1 MRAILHVDLEAF
13 FINLAQEMA
22 SKLKKTMER
31 VGSEFLF
38 DIRTREVDEMI
49 QQRMEERTL

>member
-1 MRAILHVDLEAF
+1 
-13 FINLAQEMA
+13 MA

-31 VGSEFLF
+31 VSPEFLF

-49 QQRMEERTL
+49 RQRMEERALCGQESFTSASN